1 MLIAGMMTGLVGGC
15 GAKGADQTEGTET
28 AAEGA
33 TEEAAKTLPSHQI
46 GETFTENINGTDVSF
61 IMMDLDRA
69 GVEMPVPSSLIDP
82 TRYRGGVATEDDWD
96 NYIICEPEDSEY
108 QYYDASGYFFY
119 VAGYA
124 VGEKGCVYTNEDG
137 TSNITDSV
145 TLSDA
150 QLKWGG
156 NNDAFSLTTE
166 PVITD
171 RDNGTLSV
179 SFDTPLNKTATINGV
194 AEQHTWQ
201 GEYYALLN
209 GKQELNLIFGNATLD
224 AATVK
229 AIGDYMV
236 DNMRFKEK
244 TAMAAG
250 NEEYKT
256 DLTAMHANGTDV
268 TLSYVDV
275 DGMTF
280 LNDNLYFTFDY
291 GNNLM
296 QADNQSLYRND
307 RAFIYAKTGLSGI
320 SKEALATITDMDS
333 CSSILGQMGLYNYT
347 GDNFAMTT
355 KGDYT
360 YLTFEGVF
368 SVDGIDYQ
376 TRFNI
381 MTNSVSTYV
390 FVIGCKPDGG
400 DLAELRNT
408 IADSCCI
415 KNPQQ

>member
-82 TRYRGGVATEDDWD
+82 TRYRGGVATEDDWN

-166 PVITD
+166 PVNTY
-171 RDNGTLSV
+171 RDNGT
-179 SFDTPLNKTATINGV
+179 
-194 AEQHTWQ
+194 
-201 GEYYALLN
+201 
-209 GKQELNLIFGNATLD
+209 
-224 AATVK
+224 
-229 AIGDYMV
+229 
-236 DNMRFKEK
+236 
-244 TAMAAG
+244 
-250 NEEYKT
+250 
-256 DLTAMHANGTDV
+256 
-268 TLSYVDV
+268 
-275 DGMTF
+275 
-280 LNDNLYFTFDY
+280 
-291 GNNLM
+291 
-296 QADNQSLYRND
+296 
-307 RAFIYAKTGLSGI
+307 
-320 SKEALATITDMDS
+320 
-333 CSSILGQMGLYNYT
+333 
-347 GDNFAMTT
+347 
-355 KGDYT
+355 
-360 YLTFEGVF
+360 
-368 SVDGIDYQ
+368 
-376 TRFNI
+376 
-381 MTNSVSTYV
+381 
-390 FVIGCKPDGG
+390 
-400 DLAELRNT
+400 
-408 IADSCCI
+408 
-415 KNPQQ
+415 